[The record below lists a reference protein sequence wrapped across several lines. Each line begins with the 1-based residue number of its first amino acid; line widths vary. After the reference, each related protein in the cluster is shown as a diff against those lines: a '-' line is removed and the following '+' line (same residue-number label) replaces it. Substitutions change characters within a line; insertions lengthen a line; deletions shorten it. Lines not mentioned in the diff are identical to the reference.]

1 MENISYV
8 QKKYIKKDT
17 VEMRDYQKHLAMYAK
32 DKNTMVVLPTGL
44 GKTVVALHIIA
55 DHLENKQTPVLFLAP
70 TRVLV
75 GQHQNFLLANTTIE
89 DIIMITGEST
99 IEKRR
104 KQWGANSIVCATP
117 EITRN
122 DLARGIVTAQKF
134 GLVIFDE
141 AHRTIGDYAY
151 AQIAE
156 LLAPNTRI
164 VGMTATL
171 PSENIKAKEIMDTLH
186 IQEVAFRDEQSPDVK
201 PYIQKTNT
209 EWIKVDLPREVETVR
224 VLVKRALQARYDAL
238 QRCGVM
244 VDGTSLSALLRQR
257 PYVLYKNRKGAKP
270 LFMAI
275 RITYALNILEAHGI
289 TPFLKFCERSMK
301 KPGIKTK
308 ELFEN
313 DPDFVPAMARARE
326 AQEILDLVNK
336 GEKFGALSAKKDQLI
351 QVAQSVMGI

>member
-1 MENISYV
+1 MMEKTSYV

-75 GQHQNFLLANTTIE
+75 GQHQNFLLTNTTIA

-164 VGMTATL
+164 VGMT
-171 PSENIKAKEIMDTLH
+171 
-186 IQEVAFRDEQSPDVK
+186 
-201 PYIQKTNT
+201 
-209 EWIKVDLPREVETVR
+209 PRFQVR
-224 VLVKRALQARYDAL
+224 
-238 QRCGVM
+238 
-244 VDGTSLSALLRQR
+244 
-257 PYVLYKNRKGAKP
+257 
-270 LFMAI
+270 I
-275 RITYALNILEAHGI
+275 
-289 TPFLKFCERSMK
+289 
-301 KPGIKTK
+301 
-308 ELFEN
+308 
-313 DPDFVPAMARARE
+313 
-326 AQEILDLVNK
+326 
-336 GEKFGALSAKKDQLI
+336 
-351 QVAQSVMGI
+351 